1 MELLRAI
8 KSHTGISAECP
19 VEGDC
24 QGEQITQGK
33 MMTFTCPH
41 FDGTQRETGSLYVR
55 CSYTGPE
62 CSH

>member
-1 MELLRAI
+1 MKLRRAI
-8 KSHTGISAECP
+8 KSHAGIAAECP

-24 QGEQITQGK
+24 QGAQITQGK

-41 FDGTQRETGSLYVR
+41 YLGTQDEKEGLCVR

-62 CSH
+62 CSS